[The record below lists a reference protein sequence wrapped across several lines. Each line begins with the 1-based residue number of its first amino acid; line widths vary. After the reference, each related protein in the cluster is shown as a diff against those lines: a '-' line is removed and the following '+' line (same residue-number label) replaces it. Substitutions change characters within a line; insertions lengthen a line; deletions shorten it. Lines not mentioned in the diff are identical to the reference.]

1 MTEIAAKQRKHKMSR
16 LEKKNTL
23 IAYSFLAP
31 NFLGFA
37 IFTLVPVVCAILL
50 AFVEWNGGDISNA
63 HFVGLQNFAEI
74 FKVDKVA
81 SKWANGDYLYFF
93 NRVDLGIALKNTV
106 FYALIN
112 VPLTLVCSLGLA
124 MLLNQKVKCRN
135 FFRTVSFFPY
145 VASLVAVAAV
155 WNMIFSPS
163 MGPVNQILA
172 GLGVENLPKWAAG
185 KDTAMLTV
193 ILFSVWK
200 NMGYYMV
207 IYLAGL
213 QGTNPELEEAAE
225 LDGANKWQI
234 FWNVTLPQLKPTT
247 FFVII
252 MLTIASF
259 KVYDQMYMITQ
270 GGPGNATMTLVY
282 YIYNVAFVNTPK
294 YGYASAVSMVL
305 FVLVLFVTI
314 IQFKGSS
321 NND

>member
-1 MTEIAAKQRKHKMSR
+1 MSQTTAAKAPAKKGMSKSLR
-16 LEKKNTL
+16 ESLV
-23 IAYSFLAP
+23 AYSFIAP
-31 NFLGFA
+31 NFIGFC
-37 IFTLVPVVCAILL
+37 IFTLVPMVIAVGLSFCSWDGAHP
-50 AFVEWNGGDISNA
+50 VE
-63 HFVGLQNFAEI
+63 FVGLKNFI
-74 FKVDKVA
+74 DLMSDKTFKHSFV
-81 SKWANGDYLYFF
+81 
-93 NRVDLGIALKNTV
+93 NTIV
-106 FYALIN
+106 YAIGT

-124 MLLNQKVKCRN
+124 MLLNQNVKFRN

-155 WNMIFSPS
+155 WNCIFSPS
-163 MGPVNQILA
+163 MGPVNMVLSS
-172 GLGVENLPKWAAG
+172 LGIENLPRWAAG
-185 KDTAMLTV
+185 KETAMITV

-234 FWNVTLPQLKPTT
+234 FWNVTLPQLRPTT

-259 KVYDQMYMITQ
+259 KVFDQMYMITQ
-270 GGPGNATMTLVY
+270 GGPGDATNTLVY

-294 YGYASAVSMVL
+294 YGYASAVAMVL
-305 FVLVLFVTI
+305 FALVLFVTI

-321 NND
+321 GEN

>member
-1 MTEIAAKQRKHKMSR
+1 
-16 LEKKNTL
+16 
-23 IAYSFLAP
+23 
-31 NFLGFA
+31 
-37 IFTLVPVVCAILL
+37 
-50 AFVEWNGGDISNA
+50 
-63 HFVGLQNFAEI
+63 
-74 FKVDKVA
+74 
-81 SKWANGDYLYFF
+81 
-93 NRVDLGIALKNTV
+93 
-106 FYALIN
+106 
-112 VPLTLVCSLGLA
+112 
-124 MLLNQKVKCRN
+124 MLLNQKVKFRN
-135 FFRTVSFFPY
+135 FFRDVSFFPY

-172 GLGVENLPKWAAG
+172 TLGVENLPKWAAG

-225 LDGANKWQI
+225 LDGASKWQI

-321 NND
+321 SND

>member
-1 MTEIAAKQRKHKMSR
+1 MPGTAAPAKAAP
-16 LEKKNTL
+16 KKGMNKSLRESL
-23 IAYSFLAP
+23 IAYSFIAP
-31 NFLGFA
+31 NFIGFC
-37 IFTLVPVVCAILL
+37 IITLVPMVISIGL
-50 AFVEWNGGDISNA
+50 AFCDWDGVHPVEFI
-63 HFVGLQNFAEI
+63 GLQNFLDLLKDDT
-74 FKVDKVA
+74 FKA
-81 SKWANGDYLYFF
+81 SF
-93 NRVDLGIALKNTV
+93 VNTIV
-106 FYALIN
+106 YTVGT

-124 MLLNQKVKCRN
+124 VLLNQKVKFRN

-163 MGPVNQILA
+163 MGPVNQVLA
-172 GLGVENLPKWAAG
+172 SLGVENLPRWAAG
-185 KDTAMLTV
+185 KDTAMITV

-213 QGTNPELEEAAE
+213 QGTNLELNEAAE

-234 FWNVTLPQLKPTT
+234 FWHVILPQLRPTT

-252 MLTIASF
+252 MLTISSF

-282 YIYNVAFVNTPK
+282 DIYNVAFVNTPR
-294 YGYASAVSMVL
+294 YGYASAISMVL
-305 FVLVLFVTI
+305 FVLVLIVTI
-314 IQFKGSS
+314 VQFRGSAA
-321 NND
+321 ND

>member
-1 MTEIAAKQRKHKMSR
+1 MAQTAQTAPAVQ
-16 LEKKNTL
+16 KKGLSKNL
-23 IAYSFLAP
+23 RDSLVAYSFIAP
-31 NFLGFA
+31 NFIGFCVFTLIPMIFA
-37 IFTLVPVVCAILL
+37 IGL
-50 AFVEWNGGDISNA
+50 AFCDWDGVHAVQFI
-63 HFVGLQNFAEI
+63 GLQNFI
-74 FKVDKVA
+74 DLLDDDTFKA
-81 SKWANGDYLYFF
+81 SF
-93 NRVDLGIALKNTV
+93 VNTIV
-106 FYALIN
+106 YTVGT

-124 MLLNQKVKCRN
+124 VLLNQKVKFRN

-163 MGPVNQILA
+163 MGPVNQVLA
-172 GLGVENLPKWAAG
+172 SLGVENLPRWAAG
-185 KDTAMLTV
+185 KDTAMITV

-213 QGTNPELEEAAE
+213 QGTNLELNEAAE

-234 FWNVTLPQLKPTT
+234 FWHVILPQLRPTT

-252 MLTIASF
+252 MLTISSF

-282 YIYNVAFVNTPK
+282 DIYNVAFVNTPR
-294 YGYASAVSMVL
+294 YGYASAISMVL
-305 FVLVLFVTI
+305 FVLVLIVTI
-314 IQFKGSS
+314 VQFRGSAA
-321 NND
+321 ND

>member
-1 MTEIAAKQRKHKMSR
+1 MASAAVQNKTPRKV
-16 LEKKNTL
+16 LKKSTRDSL
-23 IAYSFLAP
+23 IAYSFIAP
-31 NFLGFA
+31 NFIGFCV
-37 IFTLVPVVCAILL
+37 FTLVPMVFAIAL
-50 AFVEWNGGDISNA
+50 AFCAWDGRHAIEFIGLKN
-63 HFVGLQNFAEI
+63 FVKLFTTDKI
-74 FKVDKVA
+74 FQA
-81 SKWANGDYLYFF
+81 
-93 NRVDLGIALKNTV
+93 ALKNTIV
-106 FYALIN
+106 YVIGT
-112 VPLTLVCSLGLA
+112 VPLTLACSLA
-124 MLLNQKVKCRN
+124 MAVLLNQNVKLRN
-135 FFRTVSFFPY
+135 FFRTVAFFPY

-155 WNMIFSPS
+155 WNMIFNPS
-163 MGPVNQILA
+163 MGPINMILNQFFGVA
-172 GLGVENLPKWAAG
+172 VENLPRWAAG
-185 KDTAMLTV
+185 KDTAMITV

-200 NMGYYMV
+200 NMGPIIWSSTWPV
-207 IYLAGL
+207 CRAPTPSWRRLPSWTVPAS
-213 QGTNPELEEAAE
+213 
-225 LDGANKWQI
+225 WQI

-321 NND
+321 SND

>member
-1 MTEIAAKQRKHKMSR
+1 MSKTAAAAPATRKGMSKSLR
-16 LEKKNTL
+16 ESLV
-23 IAYSFLAP
+23 AYSFIAP
-31 NFLGFA
+31 NFIGFCV
-37 IFTLVPVVCAILL
+37 FTLVPMCIA
-50 AFVEWNGGDISNA
+50 
-63 HFVGLQNFAEI
+63 
-74 FKVDKVA
+74 
-81 SKWANGDYLYFF
+81 
-93 NRVDLGIALKNTV
+93 IALSFCSWDGVHPVEFIGLSNYLALLGDKTFKHSFVNTIV
-106 FYALIN
+106 YAVGT

-124 MLLNQKVKCRN
+124 MLLNQNVKCRN

-155 WNMIFSPS
+155 WNCIFSPS
-163 MGPVNQILA
+163 MGPVNMLLA
-172 GLGVENLPKWAAG
+172 KLGVENLPRWAAG

-234 FWNVTLPQLKPTT
+234 FWNVTLPQLRPTT
-247 FFVII
+247 FFVVV

-259 KVYDQMYMITQ
+259 KVFDQMYMITQ
-270 GGPGNATMTLVY
+270 GGPGDATNTLVY

-294 YGYASAVSMVL
+294 YGYASAVAMVL
-305 FVLVLFVTI
+305 FALVLVVTLV
-314 IQFKGSS
+314 QFKGSS
-321 NND
+321 GEN

>member
-1 MTEIAAKQRKHKMSR
+1 
-16 LEKKNTL
+16 
-23 IAYSFLAP
+23 
-31 NFLGFA
+31 
-37 IFTLVPVVCAILL
+37 
-50 AFVEWNGGDISNA
+50 
-63 HFVGLQNFAEI
+63 
-74 FKVDKVA
+74 
-81 SKWANGDYLYFF
+81 
-93 NRVDLGIALKNTV
+93 
-106 FYALIN
+106 
-112 VPLTLVCSLGLA
+112 
-124 MLLNQKVKCRN
+124 MLLNQKVKFRN

-172 GLGVENLPKWAAG
+172 TLGVENLPKWAAG

-225 LDGANKWQI
+225 LDGASKWQI

-305 FVLVLFVTI
+305 ADVPCSGYGVIGKKPEIKYRLPAP
-314 IQFKGSS
+314 SS
-321 NND
+321 R